1 MRQISVSTDVFAAI
15 WAKRKGSENDEDAI
29 LRRLLGATGQG
40 EDQSPLPSAS
50 TSPIGYQD
58 LRNGVTFPRGF
69 KIFRNY
75 KGKRYEAIA
84 DNGQWNRQDNGA
96 GYQSLNQLNTSIAA
110 GAENVWNGNWRFI
123 DEDGTEKSIGYLRS
137 R

>member
-15 WAKRKGSENDEDAI
+15 WAKRRGSENDEDAI
-29 LRRLLGATGQG
+29 LRRLLDATSQS
-40 EDQSPLPSAS
+40 DQQPTPPPAFQ
-50 TSPIGYQD
+50 IGYQD

-84 DNGQWNRQDNGA
+84 ENGQWKRQDNGA
-96 GYQSLNQLNTSIAA
+96 FYPSLNQLNSSIAA

-123 DEDGTEKSIGYLRS
+123 DEDGTEKSIGHLRS

>member
-15 WAKRKGSENDEDAI
+15 WAKRMGNENDEDAI
-29 LRRLLGATGQG
+29 LRRLLGA
-40 EDQSPLPSAS
+40 ESQSDHQPPAPPAS
-50 TSPIGYQD
+50 QIGYQD
-58 LRNGVTFPRGF
+58 LRNGVTFPRNF

-75 KGKRYEAIA
+75 KGKRYEAVA
-84 DNGQWNRQDNGA
+84 ENGQWKRQDNGIA
-96 GYQSLNQLNTSIAA
+96 YQSLNQLNSSIAA

-123 DEDGTEKSIGYLRS
+123 DDDGIEKSIDYLRN